1 MFVPFIYWARPDW
14 MALSCGASPASY
26 IAVSP
31 LHLSATR
38 KGVEIASG
46 PSCLGG
52 PRQTMTHI
60 EVVVRAGADPIED
73 GATAR
78 EKRRGDSDVAEVLT
92 HRLKGRESVM
102 IRQTCKHR

>member
-1 MFVPFIYWARPDW
+1 
-14 MALSCGASPASY
+14 
-26 IAVSP
+26 
-31 LHLSATR
+31 
-38 KGVEIASG
+38 
-46 PSCLGG
+46 
-52 PRQTMTHI
+52 MTHI